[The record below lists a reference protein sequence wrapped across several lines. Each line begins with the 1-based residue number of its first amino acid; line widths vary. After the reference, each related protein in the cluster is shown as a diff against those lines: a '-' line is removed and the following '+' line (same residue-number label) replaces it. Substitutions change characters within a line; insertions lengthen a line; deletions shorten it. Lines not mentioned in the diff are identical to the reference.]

1 MGNLRFFS
9 IMGMNRELKRLQTS
23 VFLSRDRLGAPWI
36 SNNPLPTCS
45 ACWAIPRLHWMQPI
59 ENLKISLSYLLS
71 PHTSSR
77 YVFEGQTVKLK
88 FSTVGWTV
96 WCCGCR
102 TPFIPSISRSKPHC
116 STMSRHFPIVF
127 AVFPQFS
134 IIFRIFP
141 PGFHRFF
148 PQFPW
153 FPQPKRPTQ
162 MANGGHGT
170 HVGVQVWSLGDHGL
184 DGSRARWWPSL
195 RWRLGSCAPRGS
207 STNPWEQLEVTLW

>member
-1 MGNLRFFS
+1 M
-9 IMGMNRELKRLQTS
+9 
-23 VFLSRDRLGAPWI
+23 LSLLG
-36 SNNPLPTCS
+36 
-45 ACWAIPRLHWMQPI
+45 IPRLHWMQPI

-184 DGSRARWWPSL
+184 DGSRAVDGHLYGDVLDLALPVVL
-195 RWRLGSCAPRGS
+195 QQILGSNWKLPSGKL
-207 STNPWEQLEVTLW
+207 T